1 VNDLLVHHNVI
12 EVIPWSWPNYWIAS
26 ALPQMALAQREAQ
39 RSKSSV
45 LCQKQIFQFA
55 PQIRTALESHP
66 ALPPT
71 AGSLAAAIWTMR
83 RTVFACVIAMTR
95 GLCWLPAQCFCRFRC
110 WRPGSWCCWFS
121 SGITAHSGASG
132 VAGAGIAASADGRI
146 HPRGRSP
153 ERVVVCG
160 AAPLGVR
167 TMVRDRM
174 LVPVRTP
181 PRSRITTLRR
191 EGATI
196 TQIRQP
202 RLQPWP

>member
-1 VNDLLVHHNVI
+1 VAELLDCFRSSTNGTGATGSPAFEKLRPLSEADFPICPTDPHCV
-12 EVIPWSWPNYWIAS
+12 
-26 ALPQMALAQREAQ
+26 REPPG
-39 RSKSSV
+39 V
-45 LCQKQIFQFA
+45 
-55 PQIRTALESHP
+55 TAHGREP
-66 ALPPT
+66 
-71 AGSLAAAIWTMR
+71 R
-83 RTVFACVIAMTR
+83 RGNLDDETDRFCVIAMTR

-146 HPRGRSP
+146 HPRGRSR

-167 TMVRDRM
+167 TTVRDRM

-196 TQIRQP
+196 TPIRQP